1 MPSQNSNQLKTD
13 NIMSD
18 VKKPHQMCLFYRN
31 NPLDDNADESQLKQA
46 YEKFT
51 IESGLTWKF
60 NTFVSKYKS
69 FARYVKKYP
78 GVLKGASNK
87 NHDERKTIL
96 REHIS
101 ANKNKINDDLCDM
114 REKSTGQDTWKPD
127 WLMTR
132 MEQTT
137 KRYIEAEQLLDKLAE
152 MPWYKRIFAR
162 NRINE
167 FLEDTRWKYVF

>member
-1 MPSQNSNQLKTD
+1 MAVGKD
-13 NIMSD
+13 N
-18 VKKPHQMCLFYRN
+18 
-31 NPLDDNADESQLKQA
+31 LDD
-46 YEKFT
+46 
-51 IESGLTWKF
+51 
-60 NTFVSKYKS
+60 
-69 FARYVKKYP
+69 R
-78 GVLKGASNK
+78 
-87 NHDERKTIL
+87 
-96 REHIS
+96 
-101 ANKNKINDDLCDM
+101 
-114 REKSTGQDTWKPD
+114 KPD